1 MVMVHI
7 DGNQDQYMLAN
18 FLMERSMAKV
28 NGKKM
33 IKIKNL
39 ISTLVIMSWT
49 KNTGKDSLTGRVEI
63 IILEDIKMI

>member
-1 MVMVHI
+1 
-7 DGNQDQYMLAN
+7 
-18 FLMERSMAKV
+18 MAKV

-49 KNTGKDSLTGRVEI
+49 KNMGKDSLTGRVEI